1 MVKVSIERMR
11 NYLSQHKFLTC
22 FIIVNILFIVLFFK
36 YIFCDYIYIFSVSP
50 DIGSDTLTTY
60 YPYYYQFSRMI
71 HGELD
76 WNTFILQAGLG
87 SNFFTLFL
95 RLLSPIELIMFIF
108 PPNLLPLGI
117 LLSVYVKLVI
127 ISYFSYKYFQYVFQ
141 KDITALIGT
150 LLWTF
155 SSYVLIWGNHYQFLS
170 AMVYF
175 TMCVYFL
182 HKFICGYKK
191 TNIYFILAMFLNV
204 FNSYYFFYMFG
215 FFAIVYLIGYC
226 LYNKK
231 DFKFFLWKSLKLAGC
246 ALIAIGCGAIS
257 LVPNLYNVLN
267 SARSLSSSQNF
278 LSLFEPYN
286 LRTLMAFLGRVF
298 SPNIVGDA
306 FHTWIAPSNYY
317 ERAFLSTS
325 LIFIPAS
332 IGLFQYDCCKKLN
345 KIFFGIAVLLLILPI
360 TSQILLFNSS
370 TQRWTFMIVFLEVLV
385 ICRFFNNLLN
395 NQLSLI
401 QFKEC
406 VIKGFIVVLGF
417 LSVYW
422 IMSHYIINFDVSSSA
437 VYSILAIVLLYSF
450 ALYLPI
456 SNNLRKL
463 KKIFIICLLFELC
476 ITYIPVFYD
485 RGVQKSDDFYSS
497 HYYDGTKEALAYLKS
512 IDNSVYRVE
521 KNYISSGLNDSIV
534 QDYNGFKLYNGVNSQ
549 YYVDFLEK
557 NYIHTYKNTS
567 FSKHCM
573 EVSSSDS
580 LFKGLLG
587 EKYLLSKSEI
597 SRDGYKYLNTVN
609 DIFIYENLNYIGLAY
624 LAQERLDSQLFNHGN
639 SEYFASLYS
648 YGYYLTNGEDKTA
661 DENPHIAKKDMT
673 NYILN
678 AKSLIDTE
686 IVMENNIISL
696 KGITN
701 DMQMLLDV
709 DQSIMNGKSNY
720 LQLDFSAEKDAQFQ
734 IFYDNG
740 NGFDESLSRIYTYQ
754 KGDNQLMI
762 TIPEGVSNQIR
773 LDFSDKAQTIK
784 LNSIE
789 MITFENAKIQKN
801 IQNLKEN
808 SIEIGKLDKNTLSF
822 SVNNKANDDS
832 MLVMSLIYDRNWEV
846 SIDGEKVMCENIN
859 GGLLGI
865 PVTTGQHNV
874 VLKYRTGGLG
884 IGSVISFTTF
894 AFLGGVSILTW
905 RKSKKNHN

>member
-1 MVKVSIERMR
+1 M
-11 NYLSQHKFLTC
+11 N
-22 FIIVNILFIVLFFK
+22 
-36 YIFCDYIYIFSVSP
+36 
-50 DIGSDTLTTY
+50 
-60 YPYYYQFSRMI
+60 
-71 HGELD
+71 
-76 WNTFILQAGLG
+76 
-87 SNFFTLFL
+87 
-95 RLLSPIELIMFIF
+95 
-108 PPNLLPLGI
+108 
-117 LLSVYVKLVI
+117 
-127 ISYFSYKYFQYVFQ
+127 
-141 KDITALIGT
+141 
-150 LLWTF
+150 
-155 SSYVLIWGNHYQFLS
+155 
-170 AMVYF
+170 
-175 TMCVYFL
+175 
-182 HKFICGYKK
+182 
-191 TNIYFILAMFLNV
+191 
-204 FNSYYFFYMFG
+204 
-215 FFAIVYLIGYC
+215 
-226 LYNKK
+226 
-231 DFKFFLWKSLKLAGC
+231 
-246 ALIAIGCGAIS
+246 
-257 LVPNLYNVLN
+257 
-267 SARSLSSSQNF
+267 
-278 LSLFEPYN
+278 
-286 LRTLMAFLGRVF
+286 
-298 SPNIVGDA
+298 
-306 FHTWIAPSNYY
+306 
-317 ERAFLSTS
+317 LSTS

-345 KIFFGIAVLLLILPI
+345 RIFFGIAVLLLILPI
-360 TSQILLFNSS
+360 TSQILLFNNS

-534 QDYNGFKLYNGVNSQ
+534 QDYNGFKLYNGV
-549 YYVDFLEK
+549 
-557 NYIHTYKNTS
+557 
-567 FSKHCM
+567 
-573 EVSSSDS
+573 
-580 LFKGLLG
+580 LG